1 MEIISKN
8 KKSLVIIL
16 ERNLKIV
23 VQNSLLQ
30 FYSYK
35 NYLKYH
41 E

>member
-30 FYSYK
+30 FYFYK